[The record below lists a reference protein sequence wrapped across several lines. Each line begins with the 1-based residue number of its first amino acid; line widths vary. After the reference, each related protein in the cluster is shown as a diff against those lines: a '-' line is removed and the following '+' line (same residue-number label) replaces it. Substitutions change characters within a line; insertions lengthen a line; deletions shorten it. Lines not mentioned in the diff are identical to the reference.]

1 MATVKQMFRNT
12 GAKVME
18 NVAFKP
24 AFAYLEKD
32 PVKNFPKLLKW
43 ADTFTKGNQYNKT
56 VHTFQQWWEEQTW
69 QGKLMKRILE
79 DTDTNYLKRFVLNF
93 FLNTGVKGQPMA
105 KEKSKEIGAN
115 VPWAIL
121 MDPTSACNLKCIG
134 CWAAEY
140 EKHDNLSF
148 EDMDQIITQGKELGI
163 YMYIYSGGEPL
174 VRKKDLIRLAEKHND
189 CAFGAFTNATLID
202 EDFVQDLLRVG
213 NFTFMISVEG
223 TPEETDARRGKGTYE
238 KIMHA
243 MDLLKAAGIP
253 FGYSACY
260 HSKNYKTIASDEWN
274 DLMIEKGCLFGW
286 LFTYMPIGSG
296 AALDL
301 LVTDEERKFMYDRVR
316 DMRTYKPLFV
326 MDFWNDG
333 EYVGGCIA
341 GGRRYFHINARG
353 DCEPCAFIHYA
364 THNIHECT
372 LVEALKS
379 PLFHEYQVGQPFS
392 DNLLRPCPLLDN
404 PEALQ
409 KIVKKSGAHSTQTLD
424 MEDVDTLTSKT
435 VGVAAKWKV
444 TADELWDKYHF
455 PFAGCIN
462 DALDKKVDTTQS
474 GCGSCDNC
482 ASNCAQN
489 EPSK

>member
-1 MATVKQMFRNT
+1 MATVKQIFRNT

-24 AFAYLEKD
+24 AFAYLEKN

-43 ADTFTKGNQYNKT
+43 ADAFTKGNEYNKT
-56 VHTFQQWWEEQTW
+56 VHLFQQWWEEQSW
-69 QGKLMKRILE
+69 QGVLMKRIL
-79 DTDTNYLKRFVLNF
+79 TDINTGYLKRFVLNF

-148 EDMDQIITQGKELGI
+148 EDMDSIINQGKELGI

-223 TPEETDARRGKGTYE
+223 TKEETDARRGKGTYE
-238 KIMHA
+238 KLMYA
-243 MDLLKAAGIP
+243 MDLLKEAGIP

-260 HSKNYKTIASDEWN
+260 HSRNYKTIASDEWN

-301 LVTDEERKFMYDRVR
+301 MVTDEQRKFMYDRVR
-316 DMRTYKPLFV
+316 DMRTYKPIFV

-364 THNIHECT
+364 THNIHKNT
-372 LVEALKS
+372 LVEALQS
-379 PLFHEYQVGQPFS
+379 PLFMEYQKGQPFS

-404 PEALQ
+404 PEALR
-409 KIVKKSGAHSTQTLD
+409 KIIKTAGAYSTQALD
-424 MEDVDTLTSKT
+424 LEDVDTLTDKT
-435 VGVAAKWKV
+435 VDVADKWKV
-444 TADELWDKYHF
+444 TADQLWENYHY
-455 PFAGCIN
+455 PFVGCIN
-462 DALDKKVDTTQS
+462 DALDIQVDTTQS
-474 GCGSCDNC
+474 GCAACGGCTGTEDGE
-482 ASNCAQN
+482 AG
-489 EPSK
+489 K

>member
-1 MATVKQMFRNT
+1 MASVKQMFRST

-24 AFAYLEKD
+24 AFAYLEKN
-32 PVKNFPKLLKW
+32 PVKNYPKLLKW
-43 ADTFTKGNQYNKT
+43 ADTFTKGNEYNKT
-56 VHTFQQWWEEQTW
+56 VHLFQQWWEEQTW
-69 QGKLMKRILE
+69 QGVLMKRIL
-79 DTDTNYLKRFVLNF
+79 TDVNTNYLKRFVLNF

-148 EDMDQIITQGKELGI
+148 EDMDGIITQGKELGI

-174 VRKKDLIRLAEKHND
+174 VRKKDLIRLAEKHSD

-223 TPEETDARRGKGTYE
+223 TKEETDARRGKGTYE
-238 KIMHA
+238 KIMQA
-243 MDLLKAAGIP
+243 MDLLKEAGIP

-274 DLMIEKGCLFGW
+274 DLMMEKGCLFGW
-286 LFTYMPIGSG
+286 LFTYMPIGSN

-301 LVTDEERKFMYDRVR
+301 MVSDEQRKFMYDRVR
-316 DMRTYKPLFV
+316 DMRTYKPIFV

-364 THNIHECT
+364 THNIHKHT

-404 PEALQ
+404 PEALRA
-409 KIVKKSGAHSTQTLD
+409 IVKKAGAYSTQALD
-424 MEDVDTLTSKT
+424 LEDVDTLADKT
-435 VGVAAKWKV
+435 VDVADKWKI
-444 TADELWDKYHF
+444 TADQLWEAYHF

-462 DALDKKVDTTQS
+462 DALDKHVDTTQNS
-474 GCGSCDNC
+474 CAACGGCTGTENGE
-482 ASNCAQN
+482 AS
-489 EPSK
+489 K